1 MKSMHSPKLTAL
13 CYWLAFCLSLCF
25 PFSAFAQQ
33 QLSGKVIDS
42 LGKPVAGATIRDK
55 NSKQTTV
62 TKENGSFALDVRSNS
77 TIVVSS
83 VGYADK
89 EIVVGNQTD
98 IIITLSSATASLNEV
113 VVTALGVRREKRNLT
128 YSTQQLA
135 GDELTKTREPN
146 LVNAVAG
153 KVAGVQITSSSGT
166 AGASSRIVIR
176 GNSSVTGDNQ
186 ALFVVDGVPINND
199 ETGSAGGNAAGSGSN
214 RVIDID
220 PSTIESINVLKGAA
234 ATALYGSSGA
244 RGVVLITTK
253 SGAADKKP
261 LFTVSSDL
269 SFEKP
274 LLPERQTTYAQG
286 NGGVF
291 ANGENQKTSASWG
304 PRMDTLQINGQPAK
318 KYNPYDFFRTG
329 VTSNSAISASGGN
342 ANSSYY
348 ISYSYYDQKS
358 VMPGN
363 EFQRHSF
370 FAKYNTKM
378 GNIVNTTFQLGY
390 SNSKQDRLPEG
401 ASNGPLFVLLGQPVS
416 WNPYPVLDSTG
427 TMRLYRFSRNA
438 PLWTLDNMKNEAVV
452 NRLLPVYTMNITP
465 TKWLTITERLGADI
479 YTEQN
484 KYYENPQPA
493 IGLNGKVVDNN
504 TTFRQ
509 YNNDII
515 INAQQTFGRFNLNVL
530 LGNNILSTYSQ
541 YTNLTG
547 NGLTIDEFYNTSA
560 GSAITASESHYLQRK
575 VGFYAQANVEYNRL
589 LNLSLTGRYD
599 GSSVLSTDNN
609 FYPYGSAAAS
619 FIFSELLKG
628 DIRKTLSFGKIRFSA
643 ATVGNDGVG
652 PYSLNT
658 PYLQAGRNT
667 NAGYFLYPY
676 QNQPGFL
683 LSSTLGN
690 PNLKNERLDEYEGG
704 LELRFL
710 QDRISFEGSY
720 FYRKSHNGIIPGV
733 SISNATGFS
742 GTTVNTASVE
752 NKGIELLLSATPIKA
767 KDFSWNLTF
776 NFTKINNKILALY
789 PGITQ
794 LGRIIVGQPYNV
806 FYGTRYK
813 RTDDGQLLIDANGL
827 PVVGDQ
833 GIVGNATPDWLAGL
847 ENTIRY
853 KQFSLSFFFDMKKG
867 GDVENGVDSYGYF
880 YGTSKATENREPLVI
895 KGINEVD
902 NKANTIAVDAQT
914 YWQSRQYESII
925 QDGTYIKLRNV
936 TLAYNIKPASLKG
949 TPFKAASFTLSGRN
963 LWIYSPHFTGA
974 DPEVSSYGSGNS
986 AQGIYAF
993 STPTSRSFN
1002 VSLKVSF

>member
-1 MKSMHSPKLTAL
+1 MSLPKFSVTPFLLTLSIML
-13 CYWLAFCLSLCF
+13 CMSFTAI
-25 PFSAFAQQ
+25 AQQ
-33 QLSGKVIDS
+33 TLQGKVLDS
-42 LGKPVAGATIRDK
+42 LGNPLSGAVISSK
-55 NSKQTTV
+55 NPKASAV
-62 TKENGSFALDVRSNS
+62 TKENGSFAISVGTNS
-77 TIVVSS
+77 TLIVSS
-83 VGYADK
+83 IGYASK
-89 EIVVGNQTD
+89 EVFVGNQTNV
-98 IIITLSSATASLNEV
+98 IITLSSSTASLNEV
-113 VVTALGVRREKRNLT
+113 VVTALGVKREKRNLT
-128 YSTQQLA
+128 YSTQQLN
-135 GDELTKTREPN
+135 GDEIVKTREPN
-146 LVNAVAG
+146 LVNAMAG

-199 ETGSAGGNAAGSGSN
+199 ETGTGGGNAAGSGVN

-220 PSTIESINVLKGAA
+220 PSTIESINILKGAA

-253 SGAADKKP
+253 SGAVDKKP
-261 LFTVSSDL
+261 VFTVSSDL

-274 LLPERQTTYAQG
+274 LLPERQTIYAQG
-286 NGGVF
+286 NNGVY

-304 PRMDTLQINGQPAK
+304 PRMDTLTINGQPAK
-318 KYNPYDFFRTG
+318 KYNPFDFFRTG
-329 VTSNSAISASGGN
+329 VTSNSTVSAAGGN
-342 ANSSYY
+342 SNSGYY

-363 EFQRHSF
+363 DFVRHSF
-370 FAKYNTKM
+370 FAKYNNKM
-378 GNIVNTTFQLGY
+378 GKFVNTTFQLGY
-390 SNSKQDRLPEG
+390 SNSKQERLPEG
-401 ASNGPLFVLLGQPVS
+401 ASNGPLFVLYGQPVS
-416 WNPYPVLDSTG
+416 WNPYPVLDTNG
-427 TMRLYRFSRNA
+427 NMRLYRYSRNA
-438 PLWTLDNMKNEAVV
+438 PNWTLDNMKNTGVV
-452 NRLLPVYTMNITP
+452 NRFLPVYTMNVTP
-465 TKWLTITERLGADI
+465 TKWLTITERLGADV

-504 TTFRQ
+504 TNFRQ
-509 YNNDII
+509 VNNDVI
-515 INAQQTFGRFNLNVL
+515 INAQQTFGRFNLNLL
-530 LGNNILSTYSQ
+530 LGNNILSTYYQ
-541 YTNLTG
+541 GVNLTG

-560 GSAITASESHYLQRK
+560 GSTITSSESHSLQRK
-575 VGFYAQANVEYNRL
+575 VGFYAQANMEYNRL

-599 GSSVLSTDNN
+599 GSSVLSKGNN

-628 DIRKTLSFGKIRFSA
+628 DIKKTLSFGKIRFSA

-658 PYLQAGRNT
+658 PYVLAGRNT

-676 QNQPGFL
+676 QGQPGFL

-690 PNLKNERLDEYEGG
+690 PNLRNERLDEYEAG

-710 QDRISFEGSY
+710 QNRISFEGSY
-720 FYRKSHNGIIPGV
+720 FYRKSHDGIIPGV

-742 GTTVNTASVE
+742 GTTVNTASIE
-752 NKGIELLLSATPIKA
+752 NKGVELLLSAEPVRT

-776 NFTKINNKILALY
+776 NFTKINNKVLALY

-794 LGRIIVGQPYNV
+794 LGRIIVGEPYNV
-806 FYGTRYK
+806 FYGTKYK
-813 RTDDGQLLIDANGL
+813 RTGDGQLLIDANGL

-847 ENTIRY
+847 ENTLRY
-853 KQFSLSFFFDMKKG
+853 KQLSLSFFFDMKKG
-867 GDVENGVDSYGYF
+867 GDIENAMDSYGFF
-880 YGTSKATENREPLVI
+880 YGSSKATENREPFAVA
-895 KGINEVD
+895 GISEVD
-902 NKANTIAVDAQT
+902 NKPNTVLVNPQT

-936 TLAYNIKPASLKG
+936 TLVYNLKPASLTK
-949 TPFKAASFTLSGRN
+949 TPFTAASLTLSGRN

-974 DPEVSSYGSGNS
+974 DPEVSSYGSSNG
-986 AQGIYAF
+986 AQGVYAF
-993 STPTSRSFN
+993 STPTSRSMN
-1002 VSLKVSF
+1002 VSLKLSF

>member
-1 MKSMHSPKLTAL
+1 MLYPPKSVATR
-13 CYWLAFCLSLCF
+13 YFLAICLFIFFSL
-25 PFSAFAQQ
+25 PVLAQQ
-33 QLSGKVIDS
+33 QLQGKVVDS
-42 LGKPVAGATIRDK
+42 LGNPLSGVTIKDK
-55 NSKQTTV
+55 SANASTITDA
-62 TKENGSFALDVRSNS
+62 NGTFTLPVRSNS
-77 TIVVSS
+77 TIIVSS

-89 EIVVGNQTD
+89 EVFVGSQTNIV
-98 IIITLSSATASLNEV
+98 ITLSASTASLNEV

-128 YSTQQLA
+128 YSTQQLS
-135 GDELTKTREPN
+135 GEEITKTREPN
-146 LVNAVAG
+146 LVNAMAG

-176 GNSSVTGDNQ
+176 GNSSATGDNQ

-199 ETGSAGGNAAGSGSN
+199 ETGTGGGNAAGSGVN

-253 SGAADKKP
+253 SGALDKKP
-261 LFTVSSDL
+261 VFTVSSDL

-286 NGGVF
+286 DRGVYI
-291 ANGENQKTSASWG
+291 NGEDQKASASWG
-304 PRMDTLQINGQPAK
+304 PRMDTLKINGQPAK

-329 VTSNSAISASGGN
+329 VTSNSTISVAGGSN
-342 ANSSYY
+342 NSSYFV
-348 ISYSYYDQKS
+348 SYSYYDQKS
-358 VMPGN
+358 IMPGN
-363 EFQRHSF
+363 DFIRHSF

-378 GNIVNTTFQLGY
+378 GKIVNTTFQLGY
-390 SNSKQDRLPEG
+390 SNSKQGRLPEG
-401 ASNGPLFVLLGQPVS
+401 ASNGPLFVLFGQPVS
-416 WNPYPVLDSTG
+416 WNPYPVLDSNG
-427 TMRLYRFSRNA
+427 NMRLYRYSRNA
-438 PLWTLDNMKNEAVV
+438 PLWTLDNMKNTGVV
-452 NRLLPVYTMNITP
+452 NRFLPVFTVNITP
-465 TKWLTITERLGADI
+465 AKWLTITERLGADM

-509 YNNDII
+509 FNNDVI
-515 INAQQTFGRFNLNVL
+515 INAQQTFGRFNVNLL
-530 LGNNILSTYSQ
+530 LGNNILSTYYQ
-541 YTNLTG
+541 GINLTG

-560 GSAITASESHYLQRK
+560 GGTITSSEYHSLQRK
-575 VGFYAQANVEYNRL
+575 VGFYAQANIDYNRL

-599 GSSVLSTDNN
+599 GSSVLSKENN

-628 DIRKTLSFGKIRFSA
+628 SIGHTLSFGKIRFSA
-643 ATVGNDGVG
+643 ATVGNDAVG
-652 PYSLNT
+652 PYALNT
-658 PYLQAGRNT
+658 PYVQAGRNT
-667 NAGYFLYPY
+667 NAGYFLYPF
-676 QNQPGFL
+676 QGQPGFL

-690 PNLKNERLDEYEGG
+690 LDLKNERLDEYEAG
-704 LELRFL
+704 LELRLFK
-710 QDRISFEGSY
+710 DRISFEGSY

-742 GTTVNTASVE
+742 GTTVNTASIE
-752 NKGIELLLSATPIKA
+752 NKGVEVLLSAEPVRA

-776 NFTKINNKILALY
+776 NFTKINNKVLALY

-806 FYGTRYK
+806 FYGTRYQ
-813 RTDDGQLLIDANGL
+813 RTADGQLLIDANGL

-847 ENTIRY
+847 ENTLRY
-853 KQFSLSFFFDMKKG
+853 KQFTLSFFFDMKQG
-867 GDVENGVDSYGYF
+867 GDIENGVDSYGLF
-880 YGTSKATENREPLVI
+880 YGSSKQTENREPIVVP
-895 KGINEVD
+895 GISEVD
-902 NKANTIAVDAQT
+902 NKQNTVAVDAQA

-936 TLAYNIKPASLKG
+936 NLSYNVKPSALNK
-949 TPFKAASFTLSGRN
+949 TPFKAASITLSGRN

-974 DPEVSSYGSGNS
+974 DPEVSSYGSGNA

-993 STPTSRSFN
+993 STPTARSFF
-1002 VSLKVSF
+1002 VSLKLSF